1 MREFDAVIGYQ
12 KEKAELMQICD
23 MLKNREYYEKLGATL
38 PRGVLIEGEPG
49 VGKTLLAT
57 AFLKESG
64 LKSYIV
70 RRTRKDG
77 DFTESLERIFEEAK
91 KNQPSIVLLDD
102 MDKFTTSEKS
112 REEYVAVQTC
122 IDGVKGQGV
131 FVIATINEKKE
142 IPDSLLRAGRF
153 DRHIK
158 MQTPRGKDSYNI
170 ISYYMDKKG
179 FLPETNRDD
188 VAKMLEGNTCAE
200 LETVINEAAIYA
212 GYERKEKIELEHLVK
227 AYLRQRFDFDAF
239 DEEETDPEELETV
252 AYHEAGH
259 LIMLDII
266 KEGAVGLASVSCHDG
281 GFVKRCERLKRRP
294 HEVLVALAGKAA
306 AELKFGWV
314 ASGAQSDIHK
324 AVHMIGDGY
333 SDSAT
338 GGFAF
343 ADTSAYRESPESSF
357 QRETVTAA
365 RAEEYLFKAKQIIAA
380 NMEYL
385 EKVARALME
394 KRVLLNSDVKKI
406 RDTVVINHIDIA

>member
-1 MREFDAVIGYQ
+1 MSEFEKVIGYQ

-23 MLKNREYYEKLGATL
+23 MLKNREYYESLGANL
-38 PRGVLIEGEPG
+38 PRGVLIEGAPG

-70 RRTRKDG
+70 RRTRKSG
-77 DFTESLERIFEEAK
+77 EFAEALERIFEEAK
-91 KNQPSIVLLDD
+91 ENQPSIILLDD
-102 MDKFTTSEKS
+102 MDKFTASEKN

-122 IDGVKGQGV
+122 IDGVKGENV
-131 FVIATINEKKE
+131 FVVATINESKN
-142 IPDSLLRAGRF
+142 IPESLLRAGRF
-153 DRHIK
+153 DRRIR
-158 MQTPRGKDSYNI
+158 MAVPRGKDSYNI
-170 ISYYMDKKG
+170 ISYFMDKKG

-200 LETVINEAAIYA
+200 LETVINEASIYA

-227 AYLRQRFDFDAF
+227 AYLRQSFDFDAF
-239 DEEETDPEELETV
+239 EEETDPEELEMV

-266 KEGAVGLASVSCHDG
+266 KEGSVGLASVSSQNG

-294 HEVLVALAGKAA
+294 HEVLVSLAGKAA

-314 ASGAQSDIHK
+314 ASGAQSDIRK
-324 AVHMIGDGY
+324 ATHLVDDGY
-333 SDSAT
+333 GDSAT
-338 GGFAF
+338 GGFAL
-343 ADTSAYRESPESSF
+343 ADIGRFHESPESAY

-365 RAEEYLFKAKQIIAA
+365 RTEEYLFKAKEIIAS

-385 EKVARALME
+385 EKVAKALIE

-406 RDTVVINHIDIA
+406 RESVVIKRVDIA

>member
-1 MREFDAVIGYQ
+1 MSEFEKVIGYQ

-23 MLKNREYYEKLGATL
+23 MLKNREYYESLGANL
-38 PRGVLIEGEPG
+38 PRGVLIEGAPG

-70 RRTRKDG
+70 RRTRKSG
-77 DFTESLERIFEEAK
+77 EFAEALERIFEEAK
-91 KNQPSIVLLDD
+91 ENQPSIILLDD
-102 MDKFTTSEKS
+102 MDKFTASEKS

-122 IDGVKGQGV
+122 IDSVKGEKV
-131 FVIATINEKKE
+131 FVVATINESKN
-142 IPDSLLRAGRF
+142 IPESLLRAGRF
-153 DRHIK
+153 DRRIK
-158 MQTPRGKDSYNI
+158 MAVPRGKDSYNI
-170 ISYYMDKKG
+170 ISYFMDKKG

-200 LETVINEAAIYA
+200 LETVINEASIYA

-227 AYLRQRFDFDAF
+227 AYLRQSFDFDAF
-239 DEEETDPEELETV
+239 EEETDPEELEMV

-259 LIMLDII
+259 LIVLDII
-266 KEGAVGLASVSCHDG
+266 KEGSVGLASVSSQNG

-314 ASGAQSDIHK
+314 ASGAQSDIRK
-324 AVHMIGDGY
+324 ATHLIDDGY
-333 SDSAT
+333 GDSAT
-338 GGFAF
+338 GGFAL
-343 ADTSAYRESPESSF
+343 ADIGRFHESPESAY
-357 QRETVTAA
+357 QRETVAAA
-365 RAEEYLFKAKQIIAA
+365 RTEEYLFKAKEIIAA

-385 EKVARALME
+385 EKVAKALIE

-406 RDTVVINHIDIA
+406 RESVVIKHVDIA

>member
-1 MREFDAVIGYQ
+1 MTEFDAVIGYQ

-23 MLKNREYYEKLGATL
+23 MLKNREYYEKLGAVL
-38 PRGVLIEGEPG
+38 PSGVLIEGEPG

-57 AFLKESG
+57 VFLKESG

-77 DFTESLERIFEEAK
+77 DFVENLERIFEEAK
-91 KNQPSIVLLDD
+91 ENQPSIILLDD
-102 MDKFTTSEKS
+102 MDKFTISEKS

-122 IDGVKGQGV
+122 IDGVKGKGV

-142 IPDSLLRAGRF
+142 IPESLLRAGRF

-158 MQTPRGKDSYNI
+158 MNTPRGKDSYNI

-227 AYLRQRFDFDAF
+227 AYLHQRFAFDAF
-239 DEEETDPEELETV
+239 EKETDPEELETV

-259 LIMLDII
+259 LIMLDMIM
-266 KEGAVGLASVSCHDG
+266 EGSVGLASISSQSG

-306 AELKFGWV
+306 AELKYGWV
-314 ASGAQSDIHK
+314 ASGAQSDIRK
-324 AVHMIGDGY
+324 AVHLIGDGY
-333 SDSAT
+333 CDSAT
-338 GGFAF
+338 GGFALV
-343 ADTSAYRESPESSF
+343 DTAAYRESPDSTY
-357 QRETVTAA
+357 QRGTVTSA
-365 RAEEYLFKAKQIIAA
+365 RAEEYLFKAKQIIAS

-385 EKVARALME
+385 EKVAKALME

-406 RDTVVINHIDIA
+406 RSSVVINQVDIA

>member
-23 MLKNREYYEKLGATL
+23 MLKNREYYENLGATL
-38 PRGVLIEGEPG
+38 PHGVLIEGDPG

-70 RRTRKDG
+70 RRTRKGG
-77 DFTESLERIFEEAK
+77 DFTENLEKIFEEAK
-91 KNQPSIVLLDD
+91 ENQPSIVLLDD

-122 IDGVKGQGV
+122 IDGVKDQEV

-142 IPDSLLRAGRF
+142 IPESLLRAGRF

-212 GYERKEKIELEHLVK
+212 GYERKDKIELEHLVK

-239 DEEETDPEELETV
+239 EEETDPEELETV

-266 KEGAVGLASVSCHDG
+266 KEGSVGLASISSHDG

-306 AELKFGWV
+306 AELKYGWV

-324 AVHMIGDGY
+324 AIRLIGDGY
-333 SDSAT
+333 CESAT
-338 GGFAF
+338 GGFSLV
-343 ADTSAYRESPESSF
+343 DTSYRESPEAVY
-357 QRETVTAA
+357 QRGTVTTA

-406 RDTVVINHIDIA
+406 RDTVVINHIDVA

>member
-1 MREFDAVIGYQ
+1 MSEFEKVIGYQ

-23 MLKNREYYEKLGATL
+23 MLKNREYYESLGANL
-38 PRGVLIEGEPG
+38 PRGVLIEGAPG

-70 RRTRKDG
+70 RRTRKSG
-77 DFTESLERIFEEAK
+77 EFAEALERIFEEAK
-91 KNQPSIVLLDD
+91 ENQPSIILLDD
-102 MDKFTTSEKS
+102 MDKFTASEKS

-122 IDGVKGQGV
+122 IDSVKGENV
-131 FVIATINEKKE
+131 FVVATINETKD
-142 IPDSLLRAGRF
+142 IPDSLLRPGRF
-153 DRHIK
+153 DRRIK
-158 MQTPRGKDSYNI
+158 MAVPRGKDSYNI
-170 ISYYMDKKG
+170 ISYFMDKKG

-200 LETVINEAAIYA
+200 LETVINEASIYA

-227 AYLRQRFDFDAF
+227 AYLRQSFDFDAF
-239 DEEETDPEELETV
+239 EEETDPEELEMV

-259 LIMLDII
+259 LIVLDII
-266 KEGAVGLASVSCHDG
+266 KEGSVGLASVSSQNG

-314 ASGAQSDIHK
+314 ASGAQSDIRK
-324 AVHMIGDGY
+324 ATHMVDDGY
-333 SDSAT
+333 GDSAT
-338 GGFAF
+338 GGFAL
-343 ADTSAYRESPESSF
+343 ADIGRFHESPESAY
-357 QRETVTAA
+357 QRETVAAA
-365 RAEEYLFKAKQIIAA
+365 RTEEYLFKAKEIIAA

-385 EKVARALME
+385 ERVAKALME

-406 RDTVVINHIDIA
+406 RESVVIKRVDIA

>member
-1 MREFDAVIGYQ
+1 MTSFEAIIGYQ

-38 PRGVLIEGEPG
+38 PRGVLIEGKPG

-57 AFLKESG
+57 AFIEESG
-64 LKSYIV
+64 LKSYVV

-77 DFTESLERIFEEAK
+77 EFSERLERIFEEAM
-91 KNQPSIVLLDD
+91 KNQPSIILLDD
-102 MDKFTTSEKS
+102 MDKFTTGEKS

-122 IDGVKGQGV
+122 IDGVKDQGV

-142 IPDSLLRAGRF
+142 IPNSLLRAGRF

-158 MQTPRGKDSYNI
+158 MDIPRGKDSYNI

-179 FLPETNRDD
+179 FLHETNRDD

-212 GYERKEKIELEHLVK
+212 GYDRKDKIDLEHIVR
-227 AYLRQRFDFDAF
+227 AYLRQSFDFDAF
-239 DEEETDPEELETV
+239 EEEVDPEELEVV

-259 LIMLDII
+259 LIMLDIV
-266 KEGAVGLASVSCHDG
+266 KEGSVGIASISSQGG
-281 GFVKRCERLKRRP
+281 GFVKRCEAVKRRP
-294 HEVLVALAGKAA
+294 YEVLVALAGKAA
-306 AELKFGWV
+306 TELKYGWV
-314 ASGAQSDIHK
+314 ASGAQSDIRK
-324 AVHMIGDGY
+324 AVHLVDDGY
-333 SDSAT
+333 CDSAT
-338 GGFAF
+338 GGLALV
-343 ADTSAYRESPESSF
+343 DTATFHETPESAY

-365 RAEEYLFKAKQIIAA
+365 RTEEYLFKAKQIIAS

-406 RDTVVINHIDIA
+406 RDAVVINRVDIA